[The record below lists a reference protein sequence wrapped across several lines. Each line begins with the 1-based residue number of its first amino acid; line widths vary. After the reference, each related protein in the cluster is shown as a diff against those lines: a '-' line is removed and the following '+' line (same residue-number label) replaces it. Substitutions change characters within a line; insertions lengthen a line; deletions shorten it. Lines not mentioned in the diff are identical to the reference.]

1 MVSSSLPRS
10 IELSGVTR
18 SGDLNID
25 VKENVAY
32 SVHGHHSR
40 GSLPSPLIVV
50 NPQAEGSVSQLQ
62 EGVYDT
68 IPGENEPAAADISP
82 YELMIPSDP
91 CDSDMPPE
99 MM

>member
-1 MVSSSLPRS
+1 M
-10 IELSGVTR
+10 
-18 SGDLNID
+18 
-25 VKENVAY
+25 AY

-50 NPQAEGSVSQLQ
+50 NPQAEGSVPQLQ

-82 YELMIPSDP
+82 YEASYELMSPSEP
-91 CDSDMPPE
+91 CDSDKPPE
-99 MM
+99 ITYDVTSQEESP